1 MRTVFADSFYF
12 IAQLNPADETHE
24 KAAAFT
30 ASFEG
35 KLVTTELV
43 LVEVGDAFSRPP
55 NRDRFVRLYQQL
67 ARMPDISIVPS
78 KLQEGVELFSARP
91 DKEWSLTDCVSL

>member
-1 MRTVFADSFYF
+1 MRTVFAASFYF
-12 IAQLNPADETHE
+12 IAQLNPTDEAHK

-30 ASFEG
+30 SSFEG

-55 NRDRFVRLYQQL
+55 SPQDCSHGKD
-67 ARMPDISIVPS
+67 AR
-78 KLQEGVELFSARP
+78 
-91 DKEWSLTDCVSL
+91 